1 MDTQKIIPV
10 EDHLRMFECKR
21 IPGNLTLSV
30 ASCAKSWKDGNGSD
44 PDKRMRFH
52 HCTRCQQGAIHA
64 GCGTQSVV
72 NPYYMR
78 KRCPRCDRPSARMI
92 GGRICV
98 SCYNR
103 ELEVLKGRDGRGK
116 TPKNLPQVHPEAV
129 AMVVNG
135 RFACVQVSYA
145 TDALEATLQV
155 LRKTEGDVR
164 FGFHPKAPVVS
175 VHFVQLTLW

>member
-1 MDTQKIIPV
+1 METTDDKQ
-10 EDHLRMFECKR
+10 RMFECVR
-21 IPGNLTLSV
+21 IPGRLTLSV
-30 ASCAKSWKDGNGSD
+30 GSCAKSWQDGNGSD

-52 HCTRCQQGAIHA
+52 HCTRCPQGAIHA
-64 GCGTQSVV
+64 GCATLAVV

-78 KRCPRCDRPSARMI
+78 KRCPRCDRPSQRMI

-116 TPKNLPQVHPEAV
+116 VPKNLPQVHAEAV

-135 RFACVQVSYA
+135 RFACVQVAYA
-145 TDALEATLQV
+145 VDLLEAQLVV
-155 LRKTEGDVR
+155 LRKTEGEVR
-164 FGFHPKAPVVS
+164 FGFHPKPPIVGRGA
-175 VHFVQLTLW
+175 VQLTLW